1 MPGLTYPRGSWGGV
15 NIDHVDSK
23 YTYFQGA
30 HINTTLLLSNNVEP
44 RQIITYIPLKQ
55 RVRVAEDCSSTLDFQ
70 GCESEQV
77 LKRLDQEGLKDAVKQ
92 GLVYFE
98 REERDLHMLL
108 FPEVLD
114 QVSV

>member
-1 MPGLTYPRGSWGGV
+1 M
-15 NIDHVDSK
+15 
-23 YTYFQGA
+23 F
-30 HINTTLLLSNNVEP
+30 
-44 RQIITYIPLKQ
+44 
-55 RVRVAEDCSSTLDFQ
+55 STFCFFQ
-70 GCESEQV
+70 GCATEQV

-114 QVSV
+114 QVQVKATT